1 MEVKGGIVLQS
12 SVSNR
17 QIFFLLLLTM
27 TAYTVISIP
36 KVIVQSSG
44 TGGWLS
50 LMITALLFAVFV
62 VVIVRLNSAFPGMM
76 LFEYS
81 QRIVGRIMAYVL
93 AVYFI
98 LYFLMISAYL
108 NVELSAV
115 LRAGFYPKTP
125 QWAMTI
131 ASVIV
136 FGIVA
141 HRGVVSVA
149 RFFEVIGTIFVITG
163 FVTHFVMLLQG
174 DLREIQPFF
183 SSPKLPEY
191 LFGIKDCLF
200 AFLGVEL
207 LTIFPLSGKSI
218 GRSVAT
224 AFLTVLFIG
233 IFYVFVVETCIMMLG
248 MQSAQ
253 NYNFALIEAIKQID
267 NPVLE
272 RFDILFLTVG
282 FAGLVAGVCGVYLA
296 LVEYAVRL
304 FKKVNRLLIVVGV
317 GAIMIALSIASQA
330 VKPTMAVLESVLP
343 IAGLVSAFL
352 IPTILFL
359 IAKVRGLVQKPL

>member
-1 MEVKGGIVLQS
+1 MHNSI
-12 SVSNR
+12 SNR
-17 QIFFLLLLTM
+17 QMFFLLLLTL
-27 TAYTVISIP
+27 TAYTVINISN
-36 KVIVQSSG
+36 VISQTSG

-50 LMITALLFAVFV
+50 LMITALLFAVFA
-62 VVIVRLNSAFPGMM
+62 VVIVLLNSAFPGMM

-81 QRIVGRIMAYVL
+81 PRIVGKTMAYVL
-93 AVYFI
+93 AAHFI

-108 NVELSAV
+108 NVQLTAV

-131 ASVIV
+131 VSVIV

-141 HRGVVSVA
+141 HRGVDSVA

-174 DLREIQPFF
+174 DLREVQPFF
-183 SSPKLPEY
+183 RASKIPEY
-191 LFGIKDCLF
+191 LLGVKDCLF

-224 AFLTVLFIG
+224 VFLTVLFIG
-233 IFYVFVVETCIMMLG
+233 VFYVFVVETCIMMLG

-253 NYNFALIEAIKQID
+253 NYNFALIEAVKQID

-282 FAGLVAGVCGVYLA
+282 FAGLVTGVCGVYLA
-296 LVEYAVRL
+296 LVEYAARL
-304 FKKVNRLLIVVGV
+304 FHKANRLAIVVGTGV
-317 GAIMIALSIASQA
+317 VMASLSIATQSI
-330 VKPTMAVLESVLP
+330 KPAMTVLESVIP

-352 IPTILFL
+352 IPTILLL